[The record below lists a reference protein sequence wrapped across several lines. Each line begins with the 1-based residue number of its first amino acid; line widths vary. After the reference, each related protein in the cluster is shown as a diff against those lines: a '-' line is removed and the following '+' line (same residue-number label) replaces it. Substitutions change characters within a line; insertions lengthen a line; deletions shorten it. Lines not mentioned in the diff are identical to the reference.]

1 MIFLLW
7 VVYNLGFEKIVLKS
21 KSSNFQWLKK
31 KKQLLQKQ
39 FAIQFIEYSPNAVF
53 SPEFS
58 KEIVLTSES
67 R

>member
-7 VVYNLGFEKIVLKS
+7 AVYNLGFEKIVLRS

-31 KKQLLQKQ
+31 KQLLQKQ
-39 FAIQFIEYSPNAVF
+39 FAILFIEYSPNAMF

-58 KEIVLTSES
+58 KEIVPSES

>member
-7 VVYNLGFEKIVLKS
+7 TVYNLGFEKIVLRS

-31 KKQLLQKQ
+31 KLLQKQ
-39 FAIQFIEYSPNAVF
+39 FAILFIEYSPNAMF
-53 SPEFS
+53 SPEFC